1 MSKQFKP
8 QENKEKKKKDVTRHS
23 DFLIKM
29 GTRIRNPGSR
39 ERESKTSHIR
49 AEAVADTPT
58 CADGGCCL
66 GVRLDLGLAVPALGL
81 HC

>member
-8 QENKEKKKKDVTRHS
+8 QENKEKKKEVTRHS

-39 ERESKTSHIR
+39 ARESKTSHMR
-49 AEAVADTPT
+49 AEAVADMPT
-58 CADGGCCL
+58 SADAGCCPEC
-66 GVRLDLGLAVPALGL
+66 GWT
-81 HC
+81 